1 MKTFQTFLEDTGYQG
16 DVSPTVEPPVHSD
29 EEPISGGTAKVVRD
43 EVDPTPDEVA
53 AIRGVNKQL
62 DDIQLDDLDEALD
75 KVQEILATIGV
86 TFDEES
92 AKSALESSDKVEIPL
107 HDNPTDEA
115 EPIAI
120 YGRDDDGNEEPGELV
135 LCVYKDDDDYKAHLN
150 IYFGEEAMR
159 LSDLSL
165 QDKETEMEEDYEG
178 KMVNQQLRKIHSDV
192 CDLMHKYKF
201 KDDAEFP
208 AWLQKKIDLVDDY
221 VGTIYDYLVHGK
233 NVVAEE
239 EEEGENPEDVIRLD
253 VPAFLKFMEYA
264 REEAANDEALHDVTE
279 KLVAASAD
287 GKVVTMKDY
296 EKMMGEKTE
305 EEEESATPT
314 DIDKSEITKKGNVE
328 VYESNK
334 SKSLGQF
341 ISEATGDKY
350 VVVYVKN
357 NGELGVALK
366 DHEMDAYHLLDQV
379 KNAKGVVANIPVSQ
393 ADINKT
399 LTHADDAKKVMKK
412 KLNDLKKKKMAAE
425 EKKKMETED
434 KGFPGYDQKKPEFHD
449 KDEDE
454 LEKDAEKDPAAKSS
468 ENALKMQREE
478 EAHLTPA
485 EIKKR
490 DEIIKALER
499 EKIKGIE
506 PGAVATATVLKMR
519 EMKEAE
525 DEGIPPENKNMRY
538 DNEYDPLANEE
549 EEEEMKEE
557 DSAKVIGDR
566 LQKAGFKQLRTS
578 SGVNTI
584 YDKGNY
590 RVLMNKFDRGWSI
603 LVRTNTDESPAP
615 VRGKGEDAL
624 FRELSNR
631 KIMEEDSAKVI
642 GDIVKIAS
650 GPLKSG
656 PHGNA
661 LHKVIDIQD
670 GKLLIQ
676 PWDQETEKT
685 FPLKDIKYPHYS
697 VLVDP
702 QHLTSHDMLGMHVGL
717 KEDEASDEGTGMPER
732 PEEKMKE
739 EKKKSKKQI
748 EDEEE
753 DEEDNIPQPATY

>member
-1 MKTFQTFLEDTGYQG
+1 MLFR
-16 DVSPTVEPPVHSD
+16 S
-29 EEPISGGTAKVVRD
+29 
-43 EVDPTPDEVA
+43 

-107 HDNPTDEA
+107 HDNPTDET

-165 QDKETEMEEDYEG
+165 QDKESEMEEDYEG

-221 VGTIYDYLVHGK
+221 VGSIYDYLVHGK

-279 KLVAASAD
+279 KLVTASAD

-328 VYESNK
+328 VYESDK

-412 KLNDLKKKKMAAE
+412 KLTELKKKKMAAE

-478 EAHLTPA
+478 EAHLTPKEIEKRNEIYKSLVKHRVKGIDKGAVATATVLKMREEEEARLTPA

-499 EKIKGIE
+499 EKVKGIE

-525 DEGIPPENKNMRY
+525 DEGIPPQNKNMRY

-549 EEEEMKEE
+549 EEKDEEEMK
-557 DSAKVIGDR
+557 
-566 LQKAGFKQLRTS
+566 
-578 SGVNTI
+578 
-584 YDKGNY
+584 
-590 RVLMNKFDRGWSI
+590 
-603 LVRTNTDESPAP
+603 
-615 VRGKGEDAL
+615 
-624 FRELSNR
+624 
-631 KIMEEDSAKVI
+631 EEDSAKVI

-676 PWDQETEKT
+676 PWDQETEKP

>member
-16 DVSPTVEPPVHSD
+16 DVAPTVEPPVHSD
-29 EEPISGGTAKVVRD
+29 EEPISGGTAKIVRD
-43 EVDPTPDEVA
+43 EVDETPDEVA

-192 CDLMHKYKF
+192 CDLIHKYKF

-221 VGTIYDYLVHGK
+221 VGSIYDYLVHGK

-264 REEAANDEALHDVTE
+264 REEAANDEVLHDVTE
-279 KLVAASAD
+279 KLVELSAD
-287 GKVVTMKDY
+287 GNTVTMKDY
-296 EKMMGEKTE
+296 EKMMGENKK
-305 EEEESATPT
+305 EESITPP
-314 DIDKSEITKKGNVE
+314 DIDQAEITKKGNVE
-328 VYESNK
+328 VYESDK

-350 VVVYVKN
+350 VVVYVKT
-357 NGELGVALK
+357 NGDLGVVVK

-393 ADINKT
+393 DQINKT

-412 KLNDLKKKKMAAE
+412 KLADLKKKKMTAE

-434 KGFPGYDQKKPEFHD
+434 KGFPGYDQKKSEFID
-449 KDEDE
+449 KDADE

-478 EAHLTPA
+478 EAHLTPKEIEKRNEIYKSLVKHGVKGIDKGAVATATVLKMREEEVHLTPA

-525 DEGIPPENKNMRY
+525 DEGISPDNKNMKY

-549 EEEEMKEE
+549 EEEEMK
-557 DSAKVIGDR
+557 
-566 LQKAGFKQLRTS
+566 
-578 SGVNTI
+578 
-584 YDKGNY
+584 
-590 RVLMNKFDRGWSI
+590 
-603 LVRTNTDESPAP
+603 
-615 VRGKGEDAL
+615 
-624 FRELSNR
+624 
-631 KIMEEDSAKVI
+631 EEDSAKVI

-676 PWDQETEKT
+676 PWDQETEKP

-697 VLVDP
+697 VLVEP
-702 QHLTSHDMLGMHVGL
+702 EHLTSHDMLGMHVGL
-717 KEDEASDEGTGMPER
+717 KEDEGSDEGTGEPER

-739 EKKKSKKQI
+739 EKKKSKKEI
-748 EDEEE
+748 EDE
-753 DEEDNIPQPATY
+753 DEEDNLPRPATY